1 MPDTVQHTATADGHS
16 PAVDNDHQPKP
27 VTGRIIGIDVARGI
41 ALLAMIIAHLYP
53 FKGFAGAFLEGFPSA
68 LFAVLSGI
76 SMTIIFSKRG
86 AVDVFIRGIILV
98 VIGIMVTPYA
108 GTIIVVL
115 KALGIGYI
123 VFALLQIPRWSTK
136 WVATGFAVLLAVSG
150 IVHVITLHTTLHALL
165 REPYPIVTWL
175 AYMAAGVLFAH
186 WLRNNNWQI
195 TPSSASGFLVAAAG
209 VVISVVGVLA
219 RDWIDSAYAVATR
232 NNLGIA
238 VHGFFDAKPHSG
250 GLVDALATIAG
261 SLTVILLCLLLVQ
274 TDRWVFPLKAMG
286 SMALTVYLGHVIS
299 AGIINRGHIATQ
311 YPELAIGTIVV
322 AVVGTS
328 IWAMFFRYGPLEYVL
343 GLVARTGA
351 QAVAGITGK
360 RSDNNGSNHA
370 DKTSEMSTATTN
382 H

>member
-1 MPDTVQHTATADGHS
+1 MPDTVQHT
-16 PAVDNDHQPKP
+16 PA
-27 VTGRIIGIDVARGI
+27 VTGRIIGVDVARGI

-53 FKGFAGAFLEGFPSA
+53 LKGFAGAFLEGFPSA

-86 AVDVFIRGIILV
+86 AVDVFIRGVILV
-98 VIGIMVTPYA
+98 LIGIVVTPYA

-136 WVATGFAVLLAVSG
+136 WVSFGFIVLLAVSG
-150 IVHVITLHTTLHALL
+150 IVRVITLHTTLHALL
-165 REPYPIVTWL
+165 REPYPIVMWL

-186 WLRNNNWQI
+186 WLRANNWQVKPFS
-195 TPSSASGFLVAAAG
+195 TRGFLAAAAG
-209 VVISVVGVLA
+209 VVISVLGVLA
-219 RDWIDSAYAVATR
+219 RDWVDSAYAVATR

-238 VHGFFDAKPHSG
+238 VHGFLDAKPHSG
-250 GLVDALATIAG
+250 GLVDGLATIAG
-261 SLTVILLCLLLVQ
+261 SLTIILLCLLLVQ

-311 YPELAIGTIVV
+311 YPELAIATVVV

-343 GLVARTGA
+343 GKVARTGS
-351 QAVAGITGK
+351 QAVNGLSGK
-360 RSDNNGSNHA
+360 RSDNHSSNHGG
-370 DKTSEMSTATTN
+370 
-382 H
+382 

>member
-1 MPDTVQHTATADGHS
+1 MPDTAQHEA
-16 PAVDNDHQPKP
+16 K

-53 FKGFAGAFLEGFPSA
+53 LKGFAGAFLEGFPSA

-86 AVDVFIRGIILV
+86 AVDVFIRGVLLV
-98 VIGIMVTPYA
+98 IIGIVVTPYA

-123 VFALLQIPRWSTK
+123 VFALLQIPRWRTN
-136 WVATGFAVLLAVSG
+136 WVAAGFVVLLAVSG
-150 IVHVITLHTTLHALL
+150 IVRIITLHTTLHALL
-165 REPYPIVTWL
+165 REPYPIVMWL

-186 WLRNNNWQI
+186 WLRANNWR
-195 TPSSASGFLVAAAG
+195 VAPLDTTAIFAACIAM
-209 VVISVVGVLA
+209 VIAFVGVLA

-238 VHGFFDAKPHSG
+238 VQGFLDAKPHSG
-250 GLVDALATIAG
+250 GLVDGLATIAG
-261 SLTVILLCLLLVQ
+261 SLAMILLCLALVQ

-299 AGIINRGHIATQ
+299 AGIINKGHIATQ
-311 YPELAIGTIVV
+311 YPELAVGTIVV
-322 AVVGTS
+322 AIVATS
-328 IWAMFFRYGPLEYVL
+328 AWAMFFRYGPLEYLL
-343 GLVARTGA
+343 GTIARTGSN
-351 QAVAGITGK
+351 AVAAITGK
-360 RSDNNGSNHA
+360 AGTTNKPGS
-370 DKTSEMSTATTN
+370 TSEQPAPVQ